1 MRVYYWNSFPD
12 GTRVDDDGYDVGAG
26 ECAAENGVGGV
37 GSDGDGALGVERL
50 DALGQAKETNQRTRR
65 GDVERPVET
74 NERASVDGMVSS
86 GEVCGETKAD
96 AVGASG
102 GEAEGDA
109 GELDVVGVEGD
120 DAGDEDEETGRDSEL
135 LDLEGETV
143 FASVERGDGG
153 ELEGTPGTTTGRG

>member
-1 MRVYYWNSFPD
+1 MRVYCWNSFPD
-12 GTRVDDDGYDVGAG
+12 CTRVDDGYDVGAG
-26 ECAAENGVGGV
+26 ERAAENGVGGV
-37 GSDGDGALGVERL
+37 GRDGDGALGVERL

-74 NERASVDGMVSS
+74 NERTSVDGVVSS

-102 GEAEGDA
+102 GQVEGDA
-109 GELDVVGVEGD
+109 GELDVVGVEGG

-153 ELEGTPGTTTGRG
+153 ELEGTPGTTTGQG